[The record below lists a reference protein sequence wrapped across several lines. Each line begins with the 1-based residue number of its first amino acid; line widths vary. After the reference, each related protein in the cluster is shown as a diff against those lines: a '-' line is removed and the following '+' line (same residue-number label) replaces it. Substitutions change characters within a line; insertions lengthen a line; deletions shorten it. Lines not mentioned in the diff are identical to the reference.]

1 MDKSELSEIKDAQNV
16 DLAKQM
22 NPSNCKEQK
31 AGTSLLVKMLGGPN
45 YENLY

>member
-1 MDKSELSEIKDAQNV
+1 MDKSELREIKDAQNV

-22 NPSNCKEQK
+22 NPSNHKEQK
-31 AGTSLLVKMLGGPN
+31 AGTSLLVKMLAGLN